1 MTNKILSIKKYS
13 HLDKELN
20 GSKLIELNE
29 FRKLNDLKP
38 LVEKTRNCL
47 NCNKQFRSIKF
58 RLCNNCRQYA
68 NNNSSNF
75 DVWWNMNEENEII
88 KELMIEND
96 NLRNDK
102 KNLVYALENIL
113 NIIDFNSSEL
123 TKLLQKFK

>member
-29 FRKLNDLKP
+29 FRKLNGLKP
-38 LVEKTRNCL
+38 LVEKARKCL
-47 NCNKQFRSIKF
+47 NCNKQFSSIQL

-75 DVWWNMNEENEII
+75 DVW
-88 KELMIEND
+88 
-96 NLRNDK
+96 
-102 KNLVYALENIL
+102 
-113 NIIDFNSSEL
+113 
-123 TKLLQKFK
+123 